1 MSLKG
6 KKVVFVIADEGF
18 QQVEYGVPKGI
29 LEAEGIKVITASNKP
44 GGAVA
49 VDNSTTPVD
58 ITLDQLNVA
67 DYDGI
72 FFIGGGGAMD
82 NLDHDLSYKIIN
94 EARRLNIPFGA
105 ICISTRILAKAGA
118 LVGVK
123 VTGWDDDNAL
133 ETILKGNKAI
143 YEKAPIVT
151 DGLVVTATGP
161 QSAKEFAE
169 GIKRVLTKKALG
181 S

>member
-6 KKVVFVIADEGF
+6 KKVIFVIANQGF
-18 QQVEYGVPKGI
+18 QPIEYGVPKGM

-58 ITLDQLNVA
+58 ITLDQLNVG

-72 FFIGGGGAMD
+72 FFIGGAGAMD
-82 NLDHDLSYKIIN
+82 ALDHDLSYKIIN
-94 EARRLNIPFGA
+94 EARRLKIPFGA
-105 ICISTRILAKAGA
+105 ICVSTRILAKAGA

-123 VTGWDDDNAL
+123 VTGWNDDMAL
-133 ETILKGNKAI
+133 ETILKGNGAL
-143 YEKAPIVT
+143 YEQHPIVT

-161 QSAKEFAE
+161 KSAKEFGE
-169 GIKRVLTKKALG
+169 GIIRVLTKKELD
-181 S
+181 